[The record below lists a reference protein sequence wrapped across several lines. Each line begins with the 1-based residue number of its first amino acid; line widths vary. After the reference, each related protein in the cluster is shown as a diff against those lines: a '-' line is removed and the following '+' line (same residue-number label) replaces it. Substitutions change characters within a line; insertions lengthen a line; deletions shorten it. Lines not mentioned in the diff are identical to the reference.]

1 MAPLAICG
9 LRPTNRAPVFV
20 FCALMAMHAPRILE
34 SFHVVLESFQKLHW
48 FWKVVHAPR
57 VLESFHVVLESFQK
71 LHWFWKVAMWCFEK
85 FSKAPLPHVLTLV
98 LFSF

>member
-1 MAPLAICG
+1 MAPLASSG

-20 FCALMAMHAPRILE
+20 FCAWMAM
-34 SFHVVLESFQKLHW
+34 
-48 FWKVVHAPR
+48 HAPR

-85 FSKAPLPHVLTLV
+85 FSKATLV
-98 LFSF
+98 LESCYVVFWKVFKSSIAACLNTGFVFCFRRW